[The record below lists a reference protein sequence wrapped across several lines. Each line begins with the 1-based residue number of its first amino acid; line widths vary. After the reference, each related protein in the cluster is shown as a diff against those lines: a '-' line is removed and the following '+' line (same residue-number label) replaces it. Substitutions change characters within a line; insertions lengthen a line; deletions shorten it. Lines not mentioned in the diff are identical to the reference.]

1 MARHERGRSV
11 AGMFSRR
18 RDPLRR
24 CPACR
29 GRLACPMDW
38 HESDDTHWHVDLRCG
53 DCGYRWDLEIHDSRA
68 SRYDIELDVDR
79 LAMRRALE
87 RLDLER
93 MADEVETFAT
103 ALSRDLIDPADFVA

>member
-1 MARHERGRSV
+1 
-11 AGMFSRR
+11 MFLR

-29 GRLACPMDW
+29 GRLACPLDW
-38 HESDDTHWHVDLRCG
+38 YESDDTHWHIDLRCG
-53 DCGYRWDLEIHDSRA
+53 DCGHRWALEIDDSRA
-68 SRYDIELDVDR
+68 ARYDIELDVDR
-79 LAMRRALE
+79 TCIRRALE

-103 ALSRDLIDPADFVA
+103 ALSRDLIEPADFVA